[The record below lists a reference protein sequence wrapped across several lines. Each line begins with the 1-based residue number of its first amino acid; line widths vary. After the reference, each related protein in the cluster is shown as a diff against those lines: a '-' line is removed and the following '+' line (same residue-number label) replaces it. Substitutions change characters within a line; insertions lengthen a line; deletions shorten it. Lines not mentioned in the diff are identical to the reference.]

1 MTVLLGAMA
10 KTILVADD
18 SRMFRQLEQ
27 GFLCEQGYRLIHA
40 EDGAQAVRLA
50 SSEVPDLVLMDVQ
63 MPVMDG
69 NKALSIL
76 KNNERTCHIPVLML
90 TAEAGP
96 RDRQI
101 MVELGAT
108 GVLAKPIS
116 KNDLLDA
123 VRSAIGDAT

>member
-1 MTVLLGAMA
+1 MA

-27 GFLCEQGYRLIHA
+27 NLLREHGYRLIHA
-40 EDGAQAVRLA
+40 EDGAQAVSLA
-50 SSEVPDLVLMDVQ
+50 TSESPDLVLLDVQ
-63 MPVMDG
+63 MPIMDG

-76 KNNERTCHIPVLML
+76 KSSERTCHIPVLML

-96 RDRQI
+96 RDRQL
-101 MVELGAT
+101 MEELGAN

-116 KNDLLDA
+116 RDALLQA
-123 VRSAIGDAT
+123 VRAAIGDAT

>member
-1 MTVLLGAMA
+1 MG

-18 SRMFRQLEQ
+18 SRMFRALEQ
-27 GFLCEQGYRLIHA
+27 NMLAAHGYQLIHA
-40 EDGAQAVRLA
+40 ADGAQAVRLA
-50 SSEVPDLVLMDVQ
+50 TTEVPDLVLLDVQ

-76 KNNERTCHIPVLML
+76 KSSERTCHIPVLML

-96 RDRQI
+96 RDRE
-101 MVELGAT
+101 MMEGLGAD

-116 KNDLLDA
+116 SAELLAA
-123 VRSAIGDAT
+123 VRAAIGDAG

>member
-1 MTVLLGAMA
+1 MP

-27 GFLCEQGYRLIHA
+27 NFLHEHGYRLLHA
-40 EDGAQAVRLA
+40 EDGAQAVRMA
-50 SSEVPDLVLMDVQ
+50 SSEAPDLVLMDVQ
-63 MPVMDG
+63 MPIMDG

-76 KNNERTCHIPVLML
+76 KNNERTCHIPVLMI

-101 MVELGAT
+101 MEELGAS
-108 GVLAKPIS
+108 GILAKPIS
-116 KNDLLDA
+116 RDALLQA
-123 VRSAIGDAT
+123 VRSAIGDPT

>member
-1 MTVLLGAMA
+1 MA

-27 GFLCEQGYRLIHA
+27 NVLRQHGYVLIHA
-40 EDGAQAVRLA
+40 EDGAQAVSLA
-50 SSEVPDLVLMDVQ
+50 SLQVPDLVLLDVQ

-76 KNNERTCHIPVLML
+76 KSSERTCHIPVLML

-96 RDRQI
+96 RDREI
-101 MVELGAT
+101 MAGLGAHA
-108 GVLAKPIS
+108 VLSKPIS
-116 KNDLLDA
+116 AQDLLDA
-123 VRSAIGDAT
+123 VRDAIGDAS

>member
-1 MTVLLGAMA
+1 MMP

-18 SRMFRQLEQ
+18 SRMFRQLEEN
-27 GFLCEQGYRLIHA
+27 FLREQGYHLLHA

-50 SSEVPDLVLMDVQ
+50 TSESPDLVLMDVQ

-96 RDRQI
+96 RDRQV
-101 MVELGAT
+101 MHELGAN
-108 GVLAKPIS
+108 GILAKPIS
-116 KNDLLDA
+116 RDALLEA
-123 VRSAIGDAT
+123 VRAAIGDAT

>member
-1 MTVLLGAMA
+1 MP

-27 GFLCEQGYRLIHA
+27 NVLHQHGYVLIHA

-50 SSEVPDLVLMDVQ
+50 SVEVPDLVLLDVQ

-76 KNNERTCHIPVLML
+76 KSSERTCHIPVVML

-96 RDRQI
+96 RDREV
-101 MVELGAT
+101 MTGLGAHA
-108 GVLAKPIS
+108 VLSKPIS
-116 KNDLLDA
+116 GQALLEA
-123 VRSAIGDAT
+123 VRDAIGDAT

>member
-1 MTVLLGAMA
+1 MP
-10 KTILVADD
+10 KKILVADD

-27 GFLCEQGYRLIHA
+27 NVLVQHGYELIHA

-50 SSEVPDLVLMDVQ
+50 TVEVPDLVLLDVQ

-76 KNNERTCHIPVLML
+76 KSSERTCHIPVLMI

-96 RDRQI
+96 RDRQ
-101 MVELGAT
+101 MMNELGAQ
-108 GVLAKPIS
+108 GILAKPIS
-116 KNDLLDA
+116 GPALLEA
-123 VRSAIGDAT
+123 VRLAIGDAI

>member
-1 MTVLLGAMA
+1 MP
-10 KTILVADD
+10 KKILVADD

-27 GFLCEQGYRLIHA
+27 NVLVLHGYQLIHA

-50 SSEVPDLVLMDVQ
+50 TVEVPDLVLLDVQ

-76 KNNERTCHIPVLML
+76 KSSERTCHIPVLMI

-96 RDRQI
+96 RDRQV
-101 MVELGAT
+101 MSELGAH

-116 KNDLLDA
+116 GPELLEA
-123 VRSAIGDAT
+123 VRLAIGDAS

>member
-1 MTVLLGAMA
+1 MA

-27 GFLCEQGYRLIHA
+27 AALRRHGYQLLHA
-40 EDGAQAVRLA
+40 EDGAQAVKMA
-50 SSEVPDLVLMDVQ
+50 ATEVPDLVLLDVQ

-96 RDRQI
+96 RDRQL
-101 MVELGAT
+101 MSELGAN
-108 GVLAKPIS
+108 GILSKPIS
-116 KNDLLDA
+116 AESLLDA
-123 VRSAIGDAT
+123 VRATIGEPT

>member
-1 MTVLLGAMA
+1 MP

-18 SRMFRQLEQ
+18 SRMFRQLEHNVLHQ
-27 GFLCEQGYRLIHA
+27 HGYVLIHA

-50 SSEVPDLVLMDVQ
+50 SVEVPDLVLLDVQ

-76 KNNERTCHIPVLML
+76 KSNERTSHIPVLML

-96 RDRQI
+96 RDREV
-101 MVELGAT
+101 MTGLGAHA
-108 GVLAKPIS
+108 VLAKPIS
-116 KNDLLDA
+116 GPDLLQA
-123 VRSAIGDAT
+123 VRSAIGDA

>member
-1 MTVLLGAMA
+1 MA

-18 SRMFRQLEQ
+18 SRMFRLLEQ
-27 GFLCEQGYRLIHA
+27 NLLQQHGYVLLHA
-40 EDGAQAVRLA
+40 EDGAQAVSMA
-50 SSEVPDLVLMDVQ
+50 SIQVPDLVLLDVQ

-76 KNNERTCHIPVLML
+76 KSSERTCHIPVLML

-96 RDRQI
+96 RDREI
-101 MVELGAT
+101 MKALGAH

-116 KNDLLDA
+116 SQDLLAA
-123 VRSAIGDAT
+123 VRDAIGDAC

>member
-1 MTVLLGAMA
+1 MA

-27 GFLCEQGYRLIHA
+27 NLLREHGYHLIHA

-50 SSEVPDLVLMDVQ
+50 TSESPDLVLLDVQ

-76 KNNERTCHIPVLML
+76 KSSERTSHIPVLML

-96 RDRQI
+96 RDRQL
-101 MVELGAT
+101 MEELGAN

-116 KNDLLDA
+116 GDALLRA
-123 VRSAIGDAT
+123 VRAAIGEAT